1 MLAETLREWEERL
14 ISEGRCAG
22 REEGRRIGHEEG
34 RRAGHEEG
42 RRTGREEG
50 RREERARLR
59 KLAEQRF
66 DARTA
71 NALARLLAT
80 ADDASPE
87 SRPAGK

>member
-14 ISEGRCAG
+14 ISEGRRIG

-34 RRAGHEEG
+34 LRIEHEEG

-59 KLAEQRF
+59 RLAERRF
-66 DARTA
+66 DAQTA
-71 NALARLLAT
+71 DAIVRLLA
-80 ADDASPE
+80 AAEDASPE

>member
-14 ISEGRCAG
+14 ISEGRRIG
-22 REEGRRIGHEEG
+22 REEGRRIE
-34 RRAGHEEG
+34 HEEG

-59 KLAEQRF
+59 KLAEQHF

-71 NALARLLAT
+71 DALARLLAT
-80 ADDASPE
+80 ADDPSLE
-87 SRPAGK
+87 SHPAGK